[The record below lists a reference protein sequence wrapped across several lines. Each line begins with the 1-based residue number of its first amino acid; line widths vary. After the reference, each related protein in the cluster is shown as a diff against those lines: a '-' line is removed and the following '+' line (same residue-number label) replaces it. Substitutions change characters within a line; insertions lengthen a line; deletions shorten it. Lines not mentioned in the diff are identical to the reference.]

1 MRTYEKT
8 SNGIEY
14 TDELASSN
22 GAAFVL
28 YPTAAHNTEMIK
40 AAIRELFNNRDVV
53 SMKVANE
60 RDWDERYRTEIFAHP
75 LTRTLRWYEINADD
89 YGLLRR
95 EREKG
100 TTTEQYVKTFVLPFI
115 EETEAVNLNKYGEQ
129 IYKV

>member
-28 YPTAAHNTEMIK
+28 YPTAAHNTESIK
-40 AAIRELFNNRDVV
+40 AAVRELFNNRDVV

-89 YGLLRR
+89 YELLRR

-100 TTTEQYVKTFVLPFI
+100 TTTEQYVQAFVLPFAA
-115 EETEAVNLNKYGEQ
+115 ETKAANINKYGER
-129 IYKV
+129 IFEL